1 VATQCEAG
9 ATCRGFVC
17 GVGVGWR
24 ACVHKGQFGGHPLI
38 GLVILTH
45 LGDPTRRELS
55 DGVIA
60 ILRF

>member
-1 VATQCEAG
+1 M
-9 ATCRGFVC
+9 
-17 GVGVGWR
+17 
-24 ACVHKGQFGGHPLI
+24 HKGQFGGHPLI